1 VRDAQPSRHRRRLL
15 VRVLFDADTCVA
27 RRDVSGSTASF
38 KLRETTG
45 NIRFLAREQSRFGTS
60 ALGTGHGTG
69 NDLSTTYVTWIQ
81 RGSSAE
87 KKKIS
92 PIR

>member
-27 RRDVSGSTASF
+27 RRVVSGSTLLSNS
-38 KLRETTG
+38 G
-45 NIRFLAREQSRFGTS
+45 DNWQYSFLAREQSRFGTS

-69 NDLSTTYVTWIQ
+69 LTFQPRT
-81 RGSSAE
+81 
-87 KKKIS
+87 
-92 PIR
+92 